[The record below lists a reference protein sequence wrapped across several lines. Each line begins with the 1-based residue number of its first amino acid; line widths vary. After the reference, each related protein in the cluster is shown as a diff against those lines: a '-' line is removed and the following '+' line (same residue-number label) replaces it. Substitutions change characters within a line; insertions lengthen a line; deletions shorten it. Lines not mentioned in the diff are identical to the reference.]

1 MPSTPSMPVVE
12 MTGIGKSFGG
22 VPVLRNVDLRLDS
35 GTVVG
40 LLGANGAGKSTLIK
54 ILSGVYSADSGT
66 ISVDGQHLG
75 SASVTEA
82 QRLGI
87 RTVHQELSLVPSLRV
102 YENVYLH
109 AELTKGR
116 RTPFAPLDRE
126 TMIRES
132 RHVLRDVLGIE
143 VDVRATVEDLP
154 IATRQLVEIARAVH
168 ERAKVLV
175 LDEPTT
181 SLEAREKAQLFQVVR
196 DLRNQGVAVIF
207 ISHHLD
213 EVTDLCDRTIVLRDG
228 AVVVDAPTAELSARD
243 MVTAMTGRL
252 VDHQYP
258 KKQVELGEPVLAV
271 AGLTREPVYR
281 DVSFVLRRGEIL
293 GVVGLAGS
301 GKTELIRGL
310 AGSLPAAS
318 GSVTRNGSAVRL
330 GSIRQARRLGLI
342 YLPSDRKV
350 AGIFPEHSVAWN
362 TTISALQRIMGR
374 FGLSPA
380 RELSTVNAA
389 IDEYGMKVSGPDQVI
404 SRLSG
409 GNQQKV
415 MLARSLLGNADVLL
429 LEDPTRG
436 IDVAAKNDVYELITS
451 LVEAGKSVVLV
462 SSEETEVLG
471 MCDQILVMREGRV
484 RANLAAGDTSLPQIR
499 LIAMSSEGDDE

>member
-252 VDHQYP
+252 VDHQWANRCSRWP
-258 KKQVELGEPVLAV
+258 ASPANPSIATSPSCSVAERSSASSAWPAV
-271 AGLTREPVYR
+271 AR
-281 DVSFVLRRGEIL
+281 
-293 GVVGLAGS
+293 
-301 GKTELIRGL
+301 
-310 AGSLPAAS
+310 
-318 GSVTRNGSAVRL
+318 
-330 GSIRQARRLGLI
+330 
-342 YLPSDRKV
+342 PS
-350 AGIFPEHSVAWN
+350 
-362 TTISALQRIMGR
+362 
-374 FGLSPA
+374 
-380 RELSTVNAA
+380 
-389 IDEYGMKVSGPDQVI
+389 
-404 SRLSG
+404 
-409 GNQQKV
+409 
-415 MLARSLLGNADVLL
+415 
-429 LEDPTRG
+429 
-436 IDVAAKNDVYELITS
+436 
-451 LVEAGKSVVLV
+451 
-462 SSEETEVLG
+462 
-471 MCDQILVMREGRV
+471 
-484 RANLAAGDTSLPQIR
+484 
-499 LIAMSSEGDDE
+499 